1 MKGTTKIG
9 TLCLNGLAIFLTI
22 IFVISI
28 VTMSGNTVSVQAET
42 IKSQREDMSDKKA
55 AVKKNRWTRL
65 IQKYEKSEKVNQL
78 IFVKYKG
85 NSKADIILYKK
96 VNGKF
101 KKVFACAGYVG
112 KNGINK
118 QREGDKKTPTGTYG
132 FTKAFGIKSNPGSE
146 IKYIKLNSY
155 LYWSADRKYYN
166 QMIDIRKV
174 KASRAGEH
182 LIRYRP
188 HYNYAL
194 AIDYNKKCIYK
205 KGAAIFL
212 HCTGSNPYTGG
223 CVAVKEKYMKKIMK
237 TVDKNA
243 KICIYP
249 KQIGKMK

>member
-1 MKGTTKIG
+1 MKETTKTG
-9 TLCLNGLAIFLTI
+9 TFCLNGLAIFLTI

-42 IKSQREDMSDKKA
+42 IKSQRE
-55 AVKKNRWTRL
+55 
-65 IQKYEKSEKVNQL
+65 KVNQL

-85 NSKADIILYKK
+85 KSKADIILYKK
-96 VNGKF
+96 ANGKF

-118 QREGDKKTPTGTYG
+118 KREGDKKTPTGTYG
-132 FTKAFGIKSNPGSE
+132 FTKAFGIKSNPGSK

-249 KQIGKMK
+249 K

>member
-1 MKGTTKIG
+1 MKETTKTG

-42 IKSQREDMSDKKA
+42 IKSQRTDMLDKKS

-85 NSKADIILYKK
+85 KSKADIILYKK

-118 QREGDKKTPTGTYG
+118 SVKV
-132 FTKAFGIKSNPGSE
+132 
-146 IKYIKLNSY
+146 
-155 LYWSADRKYYN
+155 
-166 QMIDIRKV
+166 IRKHRLV
-174 KASRAGEH
+174 PMALQKH
-182 LIRYRP
+182 LELKVIREAR
-188 HYNYAL
+188 
-194 AIDYNKKCIYK
+194 
-205 KGAAIFL
+205 
-212 HCTGSNPYTGG
+212 
-223 CVAVKEKYMKKIMK
+223 
-237 TVDKNA
+237 
-243 KICIYP
+243 
-249 KQIGKMK
+249 

>member
-118 QREGDKKTPTGTYG
+118 KREGDKKTPTGTYG
-132 FTKAFGIKSNPGSE
+132 FTKAFGIKSNPGSK
-146 IKYIKLNSY
+146 IKYIK
-155 LYWSADRKYYN
+155 
-166 QMIDIRKV
+166 
-174 KASRAGEH
+174 
-182 LIRYRP
+182 
-188 HYNYAL
+188 
-194 AIDYNKKCIYK
+194 
-205 KGAAIFL
+205 
-212 HCTGSNPYTGG
+212 
-223 CVAVKEKYMKKIMK
+223 
-237 TVDKNA
+237 
-243 KICIYP
+243 
-249 KQIGKMK
+249 

>member
-1 MKGTTKIG
+1 M
-9 TLCLNGLAIFLTI
+9 
-22 IFVISI
+22 
-28 VTMSGNTVSVQAET
+28 
-42 IKSQREDMSDKKA
+42 
-55 AVKKNRWTRL
+55 
-65 IQKYEKSEKVNQL
+65 
-78 IFVKYKG
+78 
-85 NSKADIILYKK
+85 YKK

-101 KKVFACAGYVG
+101 KKVFACASYVG

-118 QREGDKKTPTGTYG
+118 KREGDKKTPTGTYG
-132 FTKAFGIKSNPGSE
+132 FTKAFGIKSNPGSK

-249 KQIGKMK
+249 K

>member
-65 IQKYEKSEKVNQL
+65 IQKYEKSEKINQL

-118 QREGDKKTPTGTYG
+118 KREGDKKTPTGTYG
-132 FTKAFGIKSNPGSE
+132 FTKAFGIKSNPGSK

-174 KASRAGEH
+174 KASHAGEH

-249 KQIGKMK
+249 K

>member
-42 IKSQREDMSDKKA
+42 IKSQRKNMSDKKA

-96 VNGKF
+96 ANGKF

-118 QREGDKKTPTGTYG
+118 KREGDKKTPTGTYG
-132 FTKAFGIKSNPGSE
+132 FTKAFGIKSNPGSK
-146 IKYIKLNSY
+146 IKYIKLNKY
-155 LYWSADRKYYN
+155 HYWSGDRRYYN

-174 KASRAGEH
+174 KASRSGEH
-182 LIRYRP
+182 LIDYKP

-194 AIDYNKKCIYK
+194 AIDYNKNCVYK
-205 KGAAIFL
+205 KGSAIFL

-223 CVAVKEKYMKKIMK
+223 CVAVKQKYMKKIMQ

-249 KQIGKMK
+249 K

>member
-1 MKGTTKIG
+1 
-9 TLCLNGLAIFLTI
+9 
-22 IFVISI
+22 
-28 VTMSGNTVSVQAET
+28 MSGNTVSVQAET

-85 NSKADIILYKK
+85 KSKADIILYKK

-118 QREGDKKTPTGTYG
+118 KREGDKKTPTGTYG
-132 FTKAFGIKSNPGSE
+132 FTKAFGIKSNPGSK

-188 HYNYAL
+188 HYNYVL

-212 HCTGSNPYTGG
+212 SLIH
-223 CVAVKEKYMKKIMK
+223 I
-237 TVDKNA
+237 
-243 KICIYP
+243 
-249 KQIGKMK
+249 